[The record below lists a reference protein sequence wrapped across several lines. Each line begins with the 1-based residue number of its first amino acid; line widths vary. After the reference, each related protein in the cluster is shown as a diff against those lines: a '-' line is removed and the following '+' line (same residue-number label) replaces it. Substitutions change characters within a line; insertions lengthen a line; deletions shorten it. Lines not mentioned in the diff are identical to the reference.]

1 LVFEDS
7 EHGARGAIAAGMQV
21 VIVPDLN
28 QPSDEARAFC
38 LDVLSSLTEAAQH
51 FDRWF
56 SA

>member
-28 QPSDEARAFC
+28 QPSDDARAFC